1 MKLISI
7 LMAVLCIGM
16 TIGIEACKNKTT
28 SPASPFNKSIPTP
41 TNSTVAKLA
50 SGTKALSVE
59 TNQNFIGF
67 SGSSNEILQFNSNQE
82 LLGLQ
87 PGEIII
93 GTSGSGY
100 MRKVLSVTNTGG
112 VVSIETTR
120 AKLDETFET
129 LIFNVAQPVSYVT
142 NGAESASVGIKRPN
156 VNLPV
161 PDVTFP
167 LGNLS
172 IGLKDISGDSVGMAN
187 INGSLSFSKGWIEAV
202 CDIEKGKREFKF
214 IYHSTIAET
223 VSLQTVSG
231 GVGASGEL
239 SFGKVEIA
247 SVIVPIPIFPGLI
260 TLNPKVNGI
269 VGAKI
274 TIDVTC
280 PSMVH
285 QEDFAAGYWYKD
297 SNSTGYFDHS
307 NEQISCA
314 TPTYSG
320 SGYAEVYGG
329 VSGTLYVD
337 DTVGPYFTASIGPK
351 YEFSTSNNTSDVK
364 VCFFAS
370 SGIDVNLFN
379 FIDTKWE
386 MFSPEACTAP
396 LLSWTHSPTVYTV
409 STLAG
414 SGSTGAADGTGTA
427 ASFHEPY
434 GIAVDASGIVYVGD
448 VWNNLIRKISPVGV
462 VSTLAGQASVT
473 GSTNGT
479 GTDALFYMPSG
490 VALDTTG
497 NLYVADDY
505 NGLIR
510 EISPVGVVS
519 TFAGGVFAEPRGIA
533 VDTAGNVYVAD
544 TWHYRVCKI
553 TSGGVVSTLAGS
565 GSWGS
570 TDGTGTAASF
580 SGVVGVAV
588 DTSGNVYAADQG
600 NQCIRKITSDG
611 VVSTLAGQAGVTGS
625 INSTGSA
632 ASFNQ
637 PEGVAVD
644 SSGNV
649 YVADSANHMIRI
661 ITPGGVVSTLAG
673 SGAQG
678 STDGP
683 ATTASFYTP
692 DAIAVDASNNVYV
705 CDGGGNTIRKI
716 TQN

>member
-1 MKLISI
+1 LNVPVGIGDIAIPGVGLVETMVCTNQTEGPIKTGSIQLFPNEFVSINTINNSDALTFVWDGATYTNGYGYVASKPSARLVNTTLGYNFINADQIKLKPAITN
-7 LMAVLCIGM
+7 M
-16 TIGIEACKNKTT
+16 TSSSKTYGV
-28 SPASPFNKSIPTP
+28 
-41 TNSTVAKLA
+41 TVHFENLDDHTTYQGCVGTTDALA
-50 SGTKALSVE
+50 SY
-59 TNQNFIGF
+59 
-67 SGSSNEILQFNSNQE
+67 SSN
-82 LLGLQ
+82 
-87 PGEIII
+87 
-93 GTSGSGY
+93 
-100 MRKVLSVTNTGG
+100 
-112 VVSIETTR
+112 
-120 AKLDETFET
+120 
-129 LIFNVAQPVSYVT
+129 
-142 NGAESASVGIKRPN
+142 
-156 VNLPV
+156 
-161 PDVTFP
+161 
-167 LGNLS
+167 
-172 IGLKDISGDSVGMAN
+172 
-187 INGSLSFSKGWIEAV
+187 
-202 CDIEKGKREFKF
+202 
-214 IYHSTIAET
+214 
-223 VSLQTVSG
+223 
-231 GVGASGEL
+231 
-239 SFGKVEIA
+239 
-247 SVIVPIPIFPGLI
+247 
-260 TLNPKVNGI
+260 
-269 VGAKI
+269 
-274 TIDVTC
+274 
-280 PSMVH
+280 
-285 QEDFAAGYWYKD
+285 
-297 SNSTGYFDHS
+297 
-307 NEQISCA
+307 
-314 TPTYSG
+314 
-320 SGYAEVYGG
+320 
-329 VSGTLYVD
+329 
-337 DTVGPYFTASIGPK
+337 
-351 YEFSTSNNTSDVK
+351 
-364 VCFFAS
+364 
-370 SGIDVNLFN
+370 NLFLLPAIPLASFTPGN
-379 FIDTKWE
+379 YRMIVDLLDGNVVTDTTTKKFYL
-386 MFSPEACTAP
+386 MKAT
-396 LLSWTHSPTVYTV
+396 TTGYTV

-716 TQN
+716 THN